1 MDLVFPSPNSNG
13 RQQPSYDRACEKS
26 RFSIESELSPDC
38 IYRRQS
44 NSRCTLH
51 YTNIIVSLFRTITA
65 KLIMAAPSTTNLEL
79 PSAQAL
85 QSSEQMKLLDAVD
98 ALRAHGLGE
107 ITALP
112 QLVVCGDQSSGK
124 SSVLQAI
131 SGVPFPRKANVC
143 TRFATEV
150 ILRRARVV
158 RISVSIVPSK
168 DLPAQDRERILGFQ
182 QDLASIEDFA
192 DLFKKAKETMGISDQ
207 KKTFSKDVLRVE
219 FWGPTQPQLTLVD
232 LPGLIHSETE
242 GQTKDDI
249 KLVDDLVTSYL
260 KSPRSIILA
269 IVSAKYD
276 INNQVIL
283 RRAREVDPEGKRTLG
298 IITKPD
304 AIDNDDDERAFIK
317 IARNENVKFVLGWHV
332 VKNMHSGSENAQQ
345 ETRDMEETNFFNTN
359 ISFSTLPKKDVG
371 IDSLRTRL
379 SSVLFDQ
386 IKVELPR
393 LVEDIESRVRATKA
407 ARDRLGPGR
416 PTIDEQR
423 GFLIEL
429 SESFQNICRDAVAG
443 HYDHEFFQGDV
454 DGERRLCANLL
465 NKHFE
470 FAKSLRKKGASWKI
484 TREEDQDDD
493 SSSEITD
500 DSEQEI
506 DDERKRSREE
516 AIEEA
521 CKVLKRSRG
530 REVWQSPFLI
540 HFSPLLSVWLVTEYS
555 PAAESYRHF
564 D

>member
-1 MDLVFPSPNSNG
+1 MTVPLHFLFD
-13 RQQPSYDRACEKS
+13 
-26 RFSIESELSPDC
+26 SELSADC
-38 IYRRQS
+38 VYPHRATHRALCCPLHCTRYKDRQ
-44 NSRCTLH
+44 
-51 YTNIIVSLFRTITA
+51 IVSLFHTTPAIS
-65 KLIMAAPSTTNLEL
+65 IMAAPSTATNLEL

-98 ALRAHGLGE
+98 ALRAHGLDE

-124 SSVLQAI
+124 SSVLEAI

-158 RISVSIVPSK
+158 RMSVSIVPSEG
-168 DLPAQDRERILGFQ
+168 LPAQVRERISEFRH
-182 QDLASIEDFA
+182 DLTSIEDFA
-192 DLFKKAKETMGISDQ
+192 HLFEKAKETMGLSDQ
-207 KKTFSKDVLRVE
+207 KKTFSKDILRVE

-232 LPGLIHSETE
+232 LPGLIHSETD
-242 GQTKDDI
+242 GQTEDDI
-249 KLVDDLVTSYL
+249 KLVNDLVANYL

-304 AIDNDDDERAFIK
+304 AIDNDDDQSAFTK

-332 VKNMHSGSENAQQ
+332 VKNLPSGSEDAQQ
-345 ETRDMEETNFFNTN
+345 GTRDEQETEFFNKN
-359 ISFSTLPKKDVG
+359 SNFSTLPKNHVG
-371 IDSLRTRL
+371 ISSLRTRL

-393 LVEDIESRVRATKA
+393 LVEDIQSRVRAAKA

-416 PTIDEQR
+416 STIDEQR
-423 GFLIEL
+423 SFLIEL

-443 HYDHEFFQGDV
+443 HYDHDFFRGDV
-454 DGERRLCANLL
+454 DGERRLCANLM

-470 FAKSLRKKGASWKI
+470 FAKSLRRKGASWKI
-484 TREEDQDDD
+484 TREEGQDNE
-493 SSSEITD
+493 SSSEVTD
-500 DSEQEI
+500 DSGEES

-521 CKVLKRSRG
+521 CKVLRRSRG
-530 REVWQSPFLI
+530 REVWQSPLI
-540 HFSPLLSVWLVTEYS
+540 CFC
-555 PAAESYRHF
+555 
-564 D
+564 

>member
-1 MDLVFPSPNSNG
+1 VTLFVCHCISSLILTTV
-13 RQQPSYDRACEKS
+13 SAHKS
-26 RFSIESELSPDC
+26 SS
-38 IYRRQS
+38 S
-44 NSRCTLH
+44 NSLYSLH
-51 YTNIIVSLFRTITA
+51 YTNKALSLSPRLATT
-65 KLIMAAPSTTNLEL
+65 LIMAASSTTNLAL

-85 QSSEQMKLLDAVD
+85 QSSEQMNLLNAID

-158 RISVSIVPSK
+158 RMSVSIVPSE
-168 DLPAQDRERILGFQ
+168 DHPAQDRERISGFRH
-182 QDLASIEDFA
+182 DLASIADFA
-192 DLFKKAKETMGISDQ
+192 GLFDKAKETMGISDQ

-232 LPGLIHSETE
+232 LPGLIHSEIS

-249 KLVDDLVTSYL
+249 KLVDDLVASYL

-269 IVSAKYD
+269 IVSARYD
-276 INNQVIL
+276 LNNQVIL

-304 AIDNDDDERAFIK
+304 AIDSSDDEREFIK
-317 IARNENVKFVLGWHV
+317 TARNENVKFVLGWHV
-332 VKNMHSGSENAQQ
+332 VKNLPPGSENAQQ
-345 ETRDMEETNFFNTN
+345 ETRDEKETEFFRNSNF
-359 ISFSTLPKKDVG
+359 SVLSKKDVG
-371 IDSLRTRL
+371 IASLRTRL

-416 PTIDEQR
+416 STIDEQR
-423 GFLIEL
+423 SFLIEL

-443 HYDHEFFQGDV
+443 HYDHDFFRGDMG
-454 DGERRLCANLL
+454 GERCLCANLM

-470 FAKSLRKKGASWKI
+470 FASSLRTKGASWRI
-484 TREEDQDDD
+484 TQEEDQDDD
-493 SSSEITD
+493 SGPENTD
-500 DSEQEI
+500 NSAEES
-506 DDERKRSREE
+506 DDGRNRTRKE

-530 REVWQSPFLI
+530 REVGSFFSSSSQSLMLI
-540 HFSPLLSVWLVTEYS
+540 AGPV
-555 PAAESYRHF
+555 AECCPVVKWYRYVG
-564 D
+564 

>member
-1 MDLVFPSPNSNG
+1 MTVA
-13 RQQPSYDRACEKS
+13 YETS
-26 RFSIESELSPDC
+26 RFSHWVRAQSGLYLSSSK
-38 IYRRQS
+38 QLLVLS
-44 NSRCTLH
+44 
-51 YTNIIVSLFRTITA
+51 NIIVTLFHTVAA

-85 QSSEQMKLLDAVD
+85 QSNEQMKLLDAVD

-158 RISVSIVPSK
+158 RISVSIVPSE

-182 QDLASIEDFA
+182 HDLASIEDFA

-317 IARNENVKFVLGWHV
+317 IARNENVRFVLGWHV
-332 VKNMHSGSENAQQ
+332 VKNMPSGSEDARQ
-345 ETRDMEETNFFNTN
+345 ETRDMEETDFFNKN
-359 ISFSTLPKKDVG
+359 IGFSTLPQKDVG
-371 IDSLRTRL
+371 IGSLRTRL

-393 LVEDIESRVRATKA
+393 LVEDIESRVRATRA

-416 PTIDEQR
+416 STIDEQR

-443 HYDHEFFQGDV
+443 HYDHEFFQGDE
-454 DGERRLCANLL
+454 DGERRLCANLM
-465 NKHFE
+465 NKHFK
-470 FAKSLRKKGASWKI
+470 FAKSLRKEGASWKI

-493 SSSEITD
+493 SSSEVTD
-500 DSEQEI
+500 DSEEEI
-506 DDERKRSREE
+506 DDERKRSRKE

-530 REVWQSPFLI
+530 REVWQSLFLI
-540 HFSPLLSVWLVTEYS
+540 HFNPLLSV
-555 PAAESYRHF
+555 
-564 D
+564 

>member
-1 MDLVFPSPNSNG
+1 
-13 RQQPSYDRACEKS
+13 
-26 RFSIESELSPDC
+26 
-38 IYRRQS
+38 
-44 NSRCTLH
+44 
-51 YTNIIVSLFRTITA
+51 
-65 KLIMAAPSTTNLEL
+65 MAASSTTNLEL

-85 QSSEQMKLLDAVD
+85 QSSEQMRLLDAVD

-124 SSVLQAI
+124 SSVLEAI

-158 RISVSIVPSK
+158 RMSVSIVPSE
-168 DLPAQDRERILGFQ
+168 DLPAQDRERIADFKH
-182 QDLASIEDFA
+182 DLASIEDFA
-192 DLFKKAKETMGISDQ
+192 RLFEEAKKTMGLSDQ

-232 LPGLIHSETE
+232 LPGLIHSETD

-249 KLVDDLVTSYL
+249 KLVNDLVTRYL
-260 KSPRSIILA
+260 NSSRSIILA

-283 RRAREVDPEGKRTLG
+283 RLAREVDPDGKRTLG

-304 AIDNDDDERAFIK
+304 TIDNDDDLSAFIK
-317 IARNENVKFVLGWHV
+317 VARNENVKFVLGWHV
-332 VKNMHSGSENAQQ
+332 VKNLASGSEDTQEENRDEQ
-345 ETRDMEETNFFNTN
+345 ETEFFNKNT
-359 ISFSTLPKKDVG
+359 SFSTLPKSQVG
-371 IDSLRTRL
+371 ISSLRTRL

-386 IKVELPR
+386 IKVELPL

-416 PTIDEQR
+416 STIDEQR
-423 GFLIEL
+423 SFLIEL

-443 HYDHEFFQGDV
+443 HYDHDFFRGDV
-454 DGERRLCANLL
+454 DGERRLCANLM

-470 FAKSLRKKGASWKI
+470 FARSLRRKGASWKI
-484 TREEDQDDD
+484 IREQSQNNNDN
-493 SSSEITD
+493 SSEITD
-500 DSEQEI
+500 DSEEEI
-506 DDERKRSREE
+506 NDERERSREE
-516 AIEEA
+516 AIKEA

-530 REVWQSPFLI
+530 REVWLSPFLI
-540 HFSPLLSVWLVTEYS
+540 CVILPVKC
-555 PAAESYRHF
+555 
-564 D
+564 